1 MESQFRPG
9 FDVSQGAGDRAYNVG
24 NVAAP
29 PSSTQLPGIILR
41 IVAIVLTFISAVVMG
56 AARQTTTVIG
66 TDVNTGLLTSFTGTV
81 KSTYSAAYVYFVVAN
96 VVVFFY
102 SVVSLVLSM
111 VNKAGLA
118 SMPLIFSIADLLMV
132 VLLFSSNGAAAAI
145 SVVAENGQQN
155 LAGWD
160 KICNLVGGFCAR
172 VNAAVVVS
180 MLASVAY
187 VMLVVFGMANL
198 RRSQ

>member
-9 FDVSQGAGDRAYNVG
+9 FDVSQGAGGRASKFGDV
-24 NVAAP
+24 VAP
-29 PSSTQLPGIILR
+29 PSSTLLPGIILR

-56 AARQTTTVIG
+56 AARQTTTV
-66 TDVNTGLLTSFTGTV
+66 TGIDAETALLTSITVTV

-96 VVVFFY
+96 VLVFFY

-111 VNKAGLA
+111 VNKARLT
-118 SMPLIFSIADLLMV
+118 SMSLPFSIADLLMV

-160 KICNLVGGFCAR
+160 KICNLVGGLCAR
-172 VNAAVVVS
+172 VNAAIVLS

-187 VMLVVFGMANL
+187 VILVVFGMANL

>member
-9 FDVSQGAGDRAYNVG
+9 FDVSQGAGGRASRVG
-24 NVAAP
+24 DVAAP
-29 PSSTQLPGIILR
+29 RSSTQLPGIILR

-56 AARQTTTVIG
+56 AARQTTTVVG
-66 TDVNTGLLTSFTGTV
+66 TDPETGLLTSVTGTV

-96 VVVFFY
+96 VLVFFY
-102 SVVSLVLSM
+102 SVVSLVLSV
-111 VNKAGLA
+111 VNRAGLS
-118 SMPLIFSIADLLMV
+118 SMSLLFSIADLLMV

-160 KICNLVGGFCAR
+160 KICYLFGGFCAR
-172 VNAAVVVS
+172 VNAAIVLS
-180 MLASVAY
+180 MVASVAY
-187 VMLVVFGMANL
+187 VILVVFGMANL
-198 RRSQ
+198 RRSL